1 MPRNSLFRLYLQHL
15 GYLLTIHLSALL
27 LFGLF
32 RWALLCAVPYEFTAD
47 VTTGMKLTAFV
58 KGLWFDNVICC
69 YVTALP
75 LLVLW
80 VASMLGLS
88 TRRLL
93 RVCSWWLGVMY
104 SICFIIAGANIPYF
118 QYFFQNLNSGIFQWF
133 EFLGTT
139 LGMLFGEK
147 SYWLVIGAIILLLV
161 VWWLWLLLVEQ
172 LWWRRISRGANRP
185 DKMGVRVIF
194 RSDSFGCALLVGAV
208 VGGLCFLGIR
218 GRLGY
223 NPIKVS
229 QAYFCQDPFL
239 NQLGVN
245 PVFNLLTSYLDD
257 QRKENR
263 RLSLMDDVEAIS
275 EVQRL
280 LGREGVGEMPIAQV
294 VALPSNGD
302 EWNGETLDN
311 QGYGIG
317 GEELSAVRDSSGI
330 APHFSFGTH
339 PNVVIILMESM
350 SASLMNSLDRHA
362 IAGADAPSITSFLDS
377 LYTESWSFSNMY
389 SAGNHT
395 NHGMYATLYSWPA
408 IMFRNL
414 MKGTVIPHY
423 DGLPTELHKL
433 GYRNYFFMT
442 HESQY
447 DNMNA
452 FFRTNGFDEIYAQE
466 NYPADKVVNSF
477 GVQDDFLYSFAIP
490 KLAAQAATGQPFMS
504 VLLSISNHPPY
515 VIPSYFKPRSK
526 LPEEQIVEYA
536 DWSIRQF
543 FDAAR
548 HEPWYDNTVFVLL
561 GDHGKLMESPES
573 ELPQSYNH
581 IPLMIYGRG
590 IEPRQDAQ
598 WALQEDVAPTLLG
611 MLRHEYVQNDYGM
624 DLQRQHRDCV
634 FYTGDKFVAAR
645 DSSHLYLYNPNEQLE
660 LCYRVIGTNKVEATT
675 FDEDDRFSYLKRYVF
690 SMIQSAEALRSK

>member
-1 MPRNSLFRLYLQHL
+1 MQRNSIPRLLAQHL
-15 GYLLTIHLSALL
+15 GYLLTVHVSALL
-27 LFGLF
+27 IFGLF
-32 RWALLCAVPYEFTAD
+32 RLALLYAVPYEFGEEITLS
-47 VTTGMKLTAFV
+47 MKMTAFL
-58 KGLWFDNVICC
+58 KGVWFDNVICC
-69 YVTALP
+69 YVVVLP
-75 LLVLW
+75 WLVLW
-80 VASMLGLS
+80 VATFLGRS
-88 TRRLL
+88 TSRIL
-93 RVCSWWLGVMY
+93 RFCTIWFGIFY
-104 SICFIIAGANIPYF
+104 SISFIIAGANVPYF

-147 SYWLVIGAIILLLV
+147 SYWTAILGVLV
-161 VWWLWLLLVEQ
+161 VLALWWLLLFCVESC
-172 LWWRRISRGANRP
+172 WWKCIARGANRP
-185 DKMGVRVIF
+185 NKEGVRVMV
-194 RSDSFGCALLVGAV
+194 SVTDLGKTLLAGAV

-218 GRLGY
+218 GRTGY

-263 RLSLMDDVEAIS
+263 RLSLMDDDEAIAN
-275 EVQRL
+275 VQQL
-280 LGREGVGEMPIAQV
+280 LGRSGIEGVSPIAMQV
-294 VALPSNGD
+294 S
-302 EWNGETLDN
+302 
-311 QGYGIG
+311 Y
-317 GEELSAVRDSSGI
+317 DSLVI
-330 APHFSFGTH
+330 AEDTIPHSSLHTPH
-339 PNVVIILMESM
+339 SPNLLIILMESM
-350 SASLMNSLDRHA
+350 SASLMNSLDRKA
-362 IAGADAPSITSFLDS
+362 LAGEEAASITPFLDS
-377 LYTESWSFSNMY
+377 LYQESWSFANMY

-395 NHGMYATLYSWPA
+395 NHGMYASLYSWPA

-423 DGLPTELHKL
+423 EGLPTELQRM

-466 NYPADKVVNSF
+466 NYPREKVVNSF
-477 GVQDDFLYSFAIP
+477 GVQDDFLYSYALP
-490 KLAAQAATGQPFMS
+490 KLSEQAATGQPFMS

-515 VIPSYFKPRSK
+515 VIPSYFRPKSK

-543 FDAAR
+543 FEAAQK
-548 HEPWYDNTVFVLL
+548 EPWYDNTIFVLL
-561 GDHGKLMESPES
+561 GDHGKLMERPEC

-581 IPLMIYGRG
+581 IPLMIYGKG
-590 IEPRQDAQ
+590 ITPRIDDQ

-611 MLRHEYVQNDYGM
+611 LLQHEYIQNDFGM
-624 DLQRQHRDCV
+624 DLGRQHRDCV

-660 LCYRVIGTNKVEATT
+660 LCYRVSGVNQVETAT
-675 FDEDDRFSYLKRYVF
+675 FSEDDRYGYLKQYVF
-690 SMIQSAEALRSK
+690 SMIQCAEALRKGYLQNQ

>member
-1 MPRNSLFRLYLQHL
+1 MQKNNQFRLFLQHL
-15 GYLLTIHLSALL
+15 GYLLMIHLSALI
-27 LFGLF
+27 LFCVF
-32 RWALLCAVPYEFTAD
+32 RWVLLCAVPYEFGAD

-69 YVTALP
+69 YVAALP

-93 RVCSWWLGVMY
+93 RVCTWWLGVMY

-133 EFLGTT
+133 EFMGTT
-139 LGMLFGEK
+139 LGMLFGES
-147 SYWLVIGAIILLLV
+147 SYWLVIGAIIIVLIL
-161 VWWLWLLLVEQ
+161 WWLWLLLVER
-172 LWWRRISRGANRP
+172 LWWYYISRGYNRA
-185 DKMGVRVIF
+185 DKTGVRVFF
-194 RSDSFGCALLVGAV
+194 RPADFGKTLLVGAV

-218 GRLGY
+218 GRTGY

-263 RLSLMDDVEAIS
+263 RLSLMDDDEAIC
-275 EVQRL
+275 EVQQL
-280 LGREGVGEMPIAQV
+280 LGRSGTAESPIAQEV
-294 VALPSNGD
+294 YQSFIN
-302 EWNGETLDN
+302 EEGELTAPFDFTLLMPRTTFD
-311 QGYGIG
+311 
-317 GEELSAVRDSSGI
+317 DK
-330 APHFSFGTH
+330 
-339 PNVVIILMESM
+339 PNIVIILMESM
-350 SASLMNSLDRHA
+350 SASLMNSLDRRSV
-362 IAGADAPSITSFLDS
+362 AGVGAESITPFLDS
-377 LYTESWSFSNMY
+377 LYTESWSFTNMY

-452 FFRTNGFDEIYAQE
+452 FFRTNGFDEIFAQE

-490 KLAAQAATGQPFMS
+490 RLTQQAATDQPFMS

-526 LPEEQIVEYA
+526 QPDEQIVEYA

-543 FDAAR
+543 FEAAR
-548 HEPWYDNTVFVLL
+548 HEPWYDHTIFVLL
-561 GDHGKLMESPES
+561 GDHGKLMERPES

-581 IPLMIYGRG
+581 IPLMIYGHG
-590 IEPRQDAQ
+590 IRPQQDDQ

-660 LCYRVIGTNKVEATT
+660 VCYRVTGSNKVEATT
-675 FDEDDRFSYLKRYVF
+675 FDKDDRFSYLKRYVF